1 MLNIALHR
9 DARVIKRTKSRCPA
23 CGAEVAAT
31 VLERDGAVFM
41 EKACGVHGAFRVRL
55 QSDARW
61 YFESHGDPANAGGA
75 CCGPEGCCAPAGG
88 GAAGGAS
95 PGAGD
100 AAAIDPFERLSTCVA
115 LIEIVDSCNLTCPT
129 CYAGSPYGVGADVAC
144 TPFEQVVARVEGVVA
159 RKGFIDILQLSG
171 GEPTIHPEFE
181 RILRWACAHP
191 QIGYVLVNTN
201 AVRVAGDA
209 RFRAMLADVRRERPR
224 FELYVQFD
232 GVQAAGQRELR
243 GEDLRAVRERAIDEA
258 GALGVPTTLAMVL
271 DQRTIAG
278 VGDTLRWA
286 VARPHVRG
294 ISLQPVFT
302 SGRVAAVESR
312 TLPVFPGSAVGGA
325 DGMGGVTTVDS
336 MGVADAVRACVEQAP
351 ELLCEADFTPLPC
364 GDPNCHTIAYV
375 LRAPDGPVGLSRLI
389 DVKWY
394 AGFLQNRVNYS
405 LEDLAKCGC
414 ETEPLGA
421 VLKALE
427 LRPEH
432 PFRIFVKPFMDA
444 WTFDQDRI
452 DRCCTHVITPDGK
465 LDSFCRYYAGR
476 DAKLIL
482 PQ

>member
-1 MLNIALHR
+1 MITIRR

-23 CGAEVAAT
+23 CGIDVPAT
-31 VLERDGAVFM
+31 VVERDGAVFM
-41 EKACGVHGAFRVRL
+41 EKACAAHGEFRVRL
-55 QSDARW
+55 QSDAKW

-75 CCGPEGCCAPAGG
+75 CCGPGGCGVPG
-88 GAAGGAS
+88 GAEGTATEAS
-95 PGAGD
+95 P
-100 AAAIDPFERLSTCVA
+100 IDPFERLSTCVA

-144 TPFEQVVARVEGVVA
+144 TPFEQVVSRVDGVVA

-271 DQRTIAG
+271 DPRTIAG

-286 VARPHVRG
+286 MARPHVRG

-312 TLPVFPGSAVGGA
+312 TLPVFPGGGA
-325 DGMGGVTTVDS
+325 ATVVEA
-336 MGVADAVRACVEQAP
+336 MGVADAVRACVTQAP
-351 ELLCEADFTPLPC
+351 EFLCEADFTPLPC

-375 LRAPDGPVGLSRLI
+375 LRTPDGPVGLSRLI
-389 DVKWY
+389 DVPKY

-421 VLKALE
+421 LIKALE

-452 DRCCTHVITPDGK
+452 DRCCTHVITPEGK
-465 LDSFCRYYAGR
+465 LDSFCRYYAR
-476 DAKLIL
+476 
-482 PQ
+482 

>member
-9 DARVIKRTKSRCPA
+9 DARVLKRTKSRCPA
-23 CGAEVAAT
+23 CGAEVPAT
-31 VLERDGAVFM
+31 VVERDGAVFM
-41 EKACGVHGAFRVRL
+41 EKACAAHGDFRVRL
-55 QSDARW
+55 QSDAKW
-61 YFESHGDPANAGGA
+61 YFESHGDPANTGGA
-75 CCGPEGCCAPAGG
+75 CCGPGGCGVPGG
-88 GAAGGAS
+88 AGGARG
-95 PGAGD
+95 GAEG
-100 AAAIDPFERLSTCVA
+100 AASGASTIDPFERLSTCVA

-129 CYAGSPYGVGADVAC
+129 CYAGSPHGVGADVAC
-144 TPFEQVVARVEGVVA
+144 TPFEQVVARVDGVVT

-181 RILRWACAHP
+181 RILRWACAHA

-209 RFRAMLADVRRERPR
+209 RFRAMLAEVRRERPR

-271 DQRTIAG
+271 DPRTIAG

-286 VARPHVRG
+286 MARPHVRG

-312 TLPVFPGSAVGGA
+312 TLPVFPGGA
-325 DGMGGVTTVDS
+325 ATVAEA
-336 MGVADAVRACVEQAP
+336 MGVADAVRACVTQAP
-351 ELLCEADFTPLPC
+351 EFLCEADFTPLPC

-375 LRAPDGPVGLSRLI
+375 LRTPGGPVGLSRLI
-389 DVKWY
+389 DVPKY

-421 VLKALE
+421 LIKALE

-452 DRCCTHVITPDGK
+452 DRCCTHVITPEGK
-465 LDSFCRYYAGR
+465 LDSFCRHYAR
-476 DAKLIL
+476 
-482 PQ
+482 